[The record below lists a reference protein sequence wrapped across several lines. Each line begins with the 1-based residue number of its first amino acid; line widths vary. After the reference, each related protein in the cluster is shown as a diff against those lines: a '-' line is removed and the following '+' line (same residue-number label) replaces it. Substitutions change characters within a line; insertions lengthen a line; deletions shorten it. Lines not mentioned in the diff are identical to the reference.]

1 VKGPDLRW
9 FDVHAPP
16 ELSLGRVNHCQ
27 LQRALAHHRDPS
39 LPTEFD

>member
-1 VKGPDLRW
+1 MSLRR
-9 FDVHAPP
+9 ARKITAIES
-16 ELSLGRVNHCQ
+16 ELSPARVNHRQ